1 MAVTGRART
10 PHAESP
16 TWPSLVGARV
26 VITGAAGF
34 IGRTLLQAL
43 LTSGASSVVAI
54 DVRSLS
60 NIPFDEHQRCE
71 VVICERSI
79 LLPLDDVLDGAD
91 IVFHLAAQVG
101 TTDSI
106 HNPHY
111 DAVTNVQGTIMLL
124 EACRRVGVR
133 RIVYSS
139 SAAVYGAPVYL
150 PIDEKHPT
158 APSSPYGLSKLT
170 AERYCLLYGELYD
183 LSVAALRY
191 FNVYGPH
198 QTSSSYAAVIPLFL
212 RRVARNEPL
221 TIEGDGYQTR
231 DFVHVQDVVRANL
244 LAATSHFAGVLNIGS
259 GRATSI
265 RELAAL
271 IGGPSYPIEF
281 VPARAGDIPYSV
293 AAIGAAYAA
302 IGYTPTISLEQGLRA
317 LRGTY

>member
-1 MAVTGRART
+1 MVVSGRVRT
-10 PHAESP
+10 PRVETP
-16 TWPSLVGARV
+16 EWPSLVGARI

-34 IGRTLLQAL
+34 IGRAL
-43 LTSGASSVVAI
+43 LRALVTSGARSIVAI
-54 DVRSLS
+54 DVRSTGE
-60 NIPFDEHQRCE
+60 IPTDERDRCE
-71 VVICERSI
+71 VVVCERSI

-91 IVFHLAAQVG
+91 VVFHLAAQVG

-133 RIVYSS
+133 RLVYSS

-170 AERYCLLYGELYD
+170 AERYCLLYGELYN
-183 LSVAALRY
+183 LSVVALRY
-191 FNVYGPH
+191 FNVYGPQ

-221 TIEGDGYQTR
+221 IIEGDGYQTR

-244 LAATSHFAGVLNIGS
+244 LAATSHFDGVLNIGS

-271 IGGPSYPIEF
+271 IGGPSYPIEY

-293 AAIGAAYAA
+293 AAIGAARAA
-302 IGYTPTISLEQGLRA
+302 IGYSPRISLEQGLRT
-317 LRGTY
+317 LRGAY